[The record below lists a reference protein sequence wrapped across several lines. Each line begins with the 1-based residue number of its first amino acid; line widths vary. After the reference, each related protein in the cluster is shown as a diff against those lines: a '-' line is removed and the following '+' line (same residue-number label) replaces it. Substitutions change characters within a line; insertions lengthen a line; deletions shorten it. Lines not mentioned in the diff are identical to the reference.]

1 MRGIVGLLS
10 PFRRASRLQLG
21 VLSARNRCFGST
33 KIRGMEVALLVVLI
47 LPCYFRGIQSVAFFA
62 CECKEVVA

>member
-21 VLSARNRCFGST
+21 VLSAGDRSFGPI

-47 LPCYFRGIQSVAFFA
+47 FPCYFRGIQSVAFFA